1 MATLYIDRRCTELKL
16 DGEVLIGYEQGE
28 RIATIP
34 LAPLDRLYIKGD
46 ISLQASL
53 LAKLGEKKIGVIFL
67 QGRKNI
73 PMLFMPQ
80 PHNDAERRIKQFRL
94 SQDPAFSLQVAKYI
108 VSLKLLS
115 QKAILVRFAKIYTD
129 VKTLLSEFE
138 QIMAQIVEQHSISA
152 LRGIEGKAATIYF
165 SALAL
170 LLPRDLNFNGR
181 NRRPPRDPF
190 NAMLSLGYTLL
201 HSEAVLA
208 LYGVGLEP
216 YVGFYHSLDYGR
228 ESLACDVMEVLR
240 PQFDEW
246 LLDAFQQ
253 AVFSAQDFT
262 IHNIE
267 GCHIN
272 KEQRI
277 LFYSEFE
284 KVAEKFRKS
293 LNAQCSE
300 LVKMIREY
308 ELGYKPQQRKDIQ
321 VEISPIESQHFEDN
335 YFRQVLS

>member
-16 DGEVLIGYEQGE
+16 DGEVLIGYENGE

-34 LAPLDRLYIKGD
+34 LAPLDRLYIKGN

-53 LAKLGEKKIGVIFL
+53 LAKLGERNIGVIFL
-67 QGRKNI
+67 QGRKNV

-80 PHNDAERRIKQFRL
+80 LHNDAERRVKQLQL
-94 SQDPAFSLQVAKYI
+94 SQEPVFSLQMSKYI

-115 QKAILVRFAKIYTD
+115 QKAILVRFAKVNQY

-138 QIMAQIVEQHSISA
+138 PLIVQIAEQHSISA
-152 LRGIEGKAATIYF
+152 LRGIEGKAAAIYF

-170 LLPRDLNFNGR
+170 LLPADLHFSGR

-201 HSEAVLA
+201 HSETVLA
-208 LYGVGLEP
+208 LYGVGLDP
-216 YVGFYHSLDYGR
+216 YVGFYHGLDYGR

-240 PQFDEW
+240 SQFDEW
-246 LLDAFQQ
+246 LLGAFQQ
-253 AVFSAQDFT
+253 AIFSTQHFT
-262 IHNIE
+262 IHETE
-267 GCHIN
+267 GCYIN
-272 KEQRI
+272 KEQRV

-284 KVAEKFRKS
+284 KVAERFRKT
-293 LNAQCSE
+293 LNTQCAE

-308 ELGYKPQQRKDIQ
+308 ELCYKPQQR
-321 VEISPIESQHFEDN
+321 EHHPIEVSSVEAKHFEDN
-335 YFRQVLS
+335 YFKQVL